1 MNIETDLGRD
11 PDDLFSILWLISQG
25 VKIYNICITPG
36 DTDQVAIASFLRKEL
51 DLDFH
56 ILIPKGN
63 REKRVGK
70 TSSGG
75 VHYKLLKKYGA
86 PLEGSPDTFLKPFD
100 ERMLHLLSIGPLT
113 NVLDYFSSINPYIN
127 VTIQGGFCPYS
138 VYRPEVTLE
147 KFEGEEYIPT
157 FNFGGDL
164 SAADFAHAYF
174 KNAHY
179 VGKNVCHTLEYDSSR
194 IPIKSPSNRAGE
206 LFIEVSKL
214 YFEKHK
220 SKKFHDPLAA
230 VLSRD
235 RSIGR
240 WISGVPSRLN
250 GKYNTNC
257 CLSELHRIENFN
269 PKVLVDVDR
278 EKFWEYIR
286 NI

>member
-36 DTDQVAIASFLRKEL
+36 DTDQIAIASFLRKEL

-86 PLEGSPDTFLKPFD
+86 PLEGSPDLFLKPFD

-138 VYRPEVTLE
+138 IHRPEVTLE

-179 VGKNVCHTLEYDSSR
+179 VGKNVCHTLEYDSSK
-194 IPIKSPSNRAGE
+194 IPTRPSNRAGE

-235 RSIGR
+235 RSIGK
-240 WISGVPSRLN
+240 WVNGTPSRHN
-250 GKYNTNC
+250 GKYTT
-257 CLSELHRIENFN
+257 EVGDVTT
-269 PKVLVDVDR
+269 KVLVDVDR

>member
-100 ERMLHLLSIGPLT
+100 ERVVPILTIGPLT
-113 NVLDYFSSINPYIN
+113 NIHDYFSSINPYIN
-127 VTIQGGFCPYS
+127 VTIQGGFCSYS

-164 SAADFAHAYF
+164 SAADFAHVYF

-194 IPIKSPSNRAGE
+194 IPTRHSNRAGE

-250 GKYNTNC
+250 GKYTTLCSNVST
-257 CLSELHRIENFN
+257 
-269 PKVLVDVDR
+269 KVLVDVDR